1 MRSPAQ
7 RAPVHPLAQA
17 TAMRGRRF
25 RRSSAPLWT
34 GCFVEGFGGTV
45 RDGSNRSNWPDADTA
60 AAVPNRG
67 RRRERPDG
75 REVARSPLSRAG
87 SHRVRLERDKAVEP
101 RFDAR
106 ARESISPEPRQII
119 LRKV

>member
-7 RAPVHPLAQA
+7 RAPVHPR
-17 TAMRGRRF
+17 TGD
-25 RRSSAPLWT
+25 SDAPAALPPLERAALD